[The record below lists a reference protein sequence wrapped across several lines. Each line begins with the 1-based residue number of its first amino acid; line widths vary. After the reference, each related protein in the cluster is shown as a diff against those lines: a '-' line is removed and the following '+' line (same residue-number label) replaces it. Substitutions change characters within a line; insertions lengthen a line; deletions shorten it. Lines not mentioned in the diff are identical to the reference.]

1 MVIAD
6 SGSVHPRLRGEL
18 FAGEQDS
25 FSNFGSS
32 PLTRGTHRLTP
43 DAQKDRRF
51 IPAYAGNSFY
61 GDGDFFMWSVHPRLR
76 GELGMAA
83 KIAAA
88 TAGSSPLTRGT
99 LTEYLSKWP
108 ASRFIPAYAGNS
120 LPVNPTSTEGPVHPR
135 LRGELMVYGTA
146 QDAAGFIPAY
156 AGNSKSRPGRTH
168 SITVHPRLRGE
179 LASCKCVCSHEHGS
193 SPLTRGTQRRSSRGP
208 YRRWFIPAYAGNSWI
223 QCAAQRCST
232 VHPRLRGELSMTAH
246 TRH

>member
-120 LPVNPTSTEGPVHPR
+120 WFTVPLRMPRGSSPLTRGTRKVGPDELIR
-135 LRGELMVYGTA
+135 LR
-146 QDAAGFIPAY
+146 FIPAY
-156 AGNSKSRPGRTH
+156 AGNSSLIH
-168 SITVHPRLRGE
+168 SSLMETTVHPRLRGE
-179 LASCKCVCSHEHGS
+179 LAKLRFEERDGDGS
-193 SPLTRGTQRRSSRGP
+193 SPLTRGTR
-208 YRRWFIPAYAGNSWI
+208 F
-223 QCAAQRCST
+223 
-232 VHPRLRGELSMTAH
+232 V
-246 TRH
+246 

>member
-99 LTEYLSKWP
+99 HYLLTQHP
-108 ASRFIPAYAGNS
+108 RRARFIPAYAGNS
-120 LPVNPTSTEGPVHPR
+120 WFTVPLRMPR
-135 LRGELMVYGTA
+135 GSSPLT
-146 QDAAGFIPAY
+146 
-156 AGNSKSRPGRTH
+156 GNSKSRPGRTH

-179 LASCKCVCSHEHGS
+179 LFVNPFESDGNNGS
-193 SPLTRGTQRRSSRGP
+193 SPLTRGTR
-208 YRRWFIPAYAGNSWI
+208 
-223 QCAAQRCST
+223 
-232 VHPRLRGELSMTAH
+232 
-246 TRH
+246 

>member
-1 MVIAD
+1 MPKRID
-6 SGSVHPRLRGEL
+6 
-18 FAGEQDS
+18 
-25 FSNFGSS
+25 GSS
-32 PLTRGTHRLTP
+32 PLTRGTLFTVTGTFLCG
-43 DAQKDRRF
+43 RF

-179 LASCKCVCSHEHGS
+179 LFVNPFESDGNNGS
-193 SPLTRGTQRRSSRGP
+193 SPLTRGTR
-208 YRRWFIPAYAGNSWI
+208 
-223 QCAAQRCST
+223 
-232 VHPRLRGELSMTAH
+232 
-246 TRH
+246 

>member
-1 MVIAD
+1 MTGTFLCGRFIPAYAGNSLPVNPTSTEGPVHPRLRGELMVYGTAQDAAGFIPAYAGN
-6 SGSVHPRLRGEL
+6 SKSRPGRTHSITVHPRLRGEL
-18 FAGEQDS
+18 FVNPFESD
-25 FSNFGSS
+25 
-32 PLTRGTHRLTP
+32 
-43 DAQKDRRF
+43 
-51 IPAYAGNSFY
+51 GNN
-61 GDGDFFMWSVHPRLR
+61 
-76 GELGMAA
+76 
-83 KIAAA
+83 
-88 TAGSSPLTRGT
+88 GSSPLTRGT

-232 VHPRLRGELSMTAH
+232 VHPRLRGELSRYASSS
-246 TRH
+246 

>member
-1 MVIAD
+1 M
-6 SGSVHPRLRGEL
+6 
-18 FAGEQDS
+18 
-25 FSNFGSS
+25 
-32 PLTRGTHRLTP
+32 
-43 DAQKDRRF
+43 RF
-51 IPAYAGNSFY
+51 IPAYAGNSSTGY
-61 GDGDFFMWSVHPRLR
+61 GVSVTFPVHPRLR

-156 AGNSKSRPGRTH
+156 AGNS
-168 SITVHPRLRGE
+168 
-179 LASCKCVCSHEHGS
+179 
-193 SPLTRGTQRRSSRGP
+193 
-208 YRRWFIPAYAGNSWI
+208 
-223 QCAAQRCST
+223 AAQ
-232 VHPRLRGELSMTAH
+232 
-246 TRH
+246 

>member
-1 MVIAD
+1 
-6 SGSVHPRLRGEL
+6 
-18 FAGEQDS
+18 
-25 FSNFGSS
+25 
-32 PLTRGTHRLTP
+32 
-43 DAQKDRRF
+43 
-51 IPAYAGNSFY
+51 
-61 GDGDFFMWSVHPRLR
+61 MWSVHPRLR

-120 LPVNPTSTEGPVHPR
+120 SLIHSS
-135 LRGELMVYGTA
+135 LMET
-146 QDAAGFIPAY
+146 
-156 AGNSKSRPGRTH
+156 
-168 SITVHPRLRGE
+168 TVHPRLRGE

-232 VHPRLRGELSMTAH
+232 VHPRLRGELSRYASSS
-246 TRH
+246 

>member
-99 LTEYLSKWP
+99 HYLLTQ
-108 ASRFIPAYAGNS
+108 
-120 LPVNPTSTEGPVHPR
+120 HPR
-135 LRGELMVYGTA
+135 RA
-146 QDAAGFIPAY
+146 RFIPAY

-179 LASCKCVCSHEHGS
+179 LFVNPFESDGNNGS
-193 SPLTRGTQRRSSRGP
+193 SPLTRGTR
-208 YRRWFIPAYAGNSWI
+208 F
-223 QCAAQRCST
+223 
-232 VHPRLRGELSMTAH
+232 V
-246 TRH
+246 

>member
-1 MVIAD
+1 MV
-6 SGSVHPRLRGEL
+6 
-18 FAGEQDS
+18 
-25 FSNFGSS
+25 GSS
-32 PLTRGTHRLTP
+32 PLTRGTLFTVTGTFLCG
-43 DAQKDRRF
+43 RF

-99 LTEYLSKWP
+99 HYLLTQHP
-108 ASRFIPAYAGNS
+108 RRARFIPAYAGNS
-120 LPVNPTSTEGPVHPR
+120 WFTVPLRMPRGSSPLTRGTRKVGPDELIR
-135 LRGELMVYGTA
+135 LR
-146 QDAAGFIPAY
+146 FIPAY
-156 AGNSKSRPGRTH
+156 AGNSSLIH
-168 SITVHPRLRGE
+168 SSLMETTVHPRLRGE

-232 VHPRLRGELSMTAH
+232 VHPRLRGELSRYASSS
-246 TRH
+246 

>member
-1 MVIAD
+1 MPKRID
-6 SGSVHPRLRGEL
+6 
-18 FAGEQDS
+18 
-25 FSNFGSS
+25 GSS
-32 PLTRGTHRLTP
+32 PLTRGTLFTVTGTFLCG
-43 DAQKDRRF
+43 RF

-99 LTEYLSKWP
+99 HYLLTQHP
-108 ASRFIPAYAGNS
+108 RRARFIPAYAGNS
-120 LPVNPTSTEGPVHPR
+120 WFTVPLRMPRGSSPLTRGTRKVGPDELIR
-135 LRGELMVYGTA
+135 LR
-146 QDAAGFIPAY
+146 FIPAY
-156 AGNSKSRPGRTH
+156 AGNSSLIH
-168 SITVHPRLRGE
+168 SSLMETTVHPRLRGE

-232 VHPRLRGELSMTAH
+232 VHPRLRGELSRYASSS
-246 TRH
+246 

>member
-1 MVIAD
+1 MRPTIEAV
-6 SGSVHPRLRGEL
+6 
-18 FAGEQDS
+18 
-25 FSNFGSS
+25 GSS
-32 PLTRGTHRLTP
+32 PLTRGTLTTTWSLLIP
-43 DAQKDRRF
+43 VRF
-51 IPAYAGNSFY
+51 IPAYAGNSSPENKIVFPT
-61 GDGDFFMWSVHPRLR
+61 SVHPRLR

-179 LASCKCVCSHEHGS
+179 LFVNPFESDGNNGS
-193 SPLTRGTQRRSSRGP
+193 SPLTRGTR
-208 YRRWFIPAYAGNSWI
+208 
-223 QCAAQRCST
+223 
-232 VHPRLRGELSMTAH
+232 
-246 TRH
+246 